1 MHERVQHLAV
11 HVLEAL
17 VARVSLQEML
27 HQQGDVR
34 LALPQRREMD
44 GDDVDAV
51 VEVRRR
57 MAPSL
62 TRSRRSRSWRDDAHI
77 RAEGPAPPTA

>member
-1 MHERVQHLAV
+1 MNEPVSYTHLVQHLAV

-44 GDDVDAV
+44 GDVYKRQPLPYHLATS
-51 VEVRRR
+51 
-57 MAPSL
+57 P
-62 TRSRRSRSWRDDAHI
+62 
-77 RAEGPAPPTA
+77 